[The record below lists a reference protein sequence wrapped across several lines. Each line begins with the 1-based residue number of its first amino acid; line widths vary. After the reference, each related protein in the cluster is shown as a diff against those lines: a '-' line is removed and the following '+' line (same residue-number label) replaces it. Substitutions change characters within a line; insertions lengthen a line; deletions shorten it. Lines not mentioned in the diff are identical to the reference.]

1 MLQKELSGEMN
12 KWVAANAEEIVNVD
26 IELQLFVKWMG
37 V

>member
-12 KWVAANAEEIVNVD
+12 MWVVGHAEEIVNMD
-26 IELQLFVKWMG
+26 IKLQLFEKWMG